1 MFIIYIDWN
10 EKLRQVC
17 IIDKIV
23 DPILNTFETMF
34 PMTIYVFA
42 FLLKQ
47 CLIQIGVEEK
57 EIALWGFLTTFQ

>member
-10 EKLRQVC
+10 EKLCQVS

-23 DPILNTFETMF
+23 DPILNTFETIC

-57 EIALWGFLTTFQ
+57 ETAL

>member
-1 MFIIYIDWN
+1 MNIIYIGWN

-23 DPILNTFETMF
+23 GPILNTFETICPTTM
-34 PMTIYVFA
+34 YVFA

-47 CLIQIGVEEK
+47 CLIQIGCEEK
-57 EIALWGFLTTFQ
+57 EIDL

>member
-1 MFIIYIDWN
+1 MKIIYIDWN

-23 DPILNTFETMF
+23 DPFLNTFETIC
-34 PMTIYVFA
+34 PMTIFVFA

-47 CLIQIGVEEK
+47 CLIQLGVEEK
-57 EIALWGFLTTFQ
+57 EIAL